1 MSNRS
6 EAAQEKGAA
15 IVSDSTSSKTQ
26 DSLESP
32 GAISSDN
39 VPLNISEHPEPHP
52 HTCQYLDPDG
62 KTHACSGAA
71 GESGFCFWHDENQ
84 PKDQEDIKEQLEAYA
99 KQGGQ
104 LRGIIVKRAD
114 LKDVNLVRHGPG
126 GGYDLSYANFY
137 RSNMT
142 NAHLFNAKFDNGSL
156 MKADLHDANIHCA
169 SFINCNLLGV
179 KLTDTKI
186 DNIKI
191 GTLLQQESEGR
202 VAERKGDLEKALDL
216 YEQSEEIYRDLRK
229 ASEAQGIFTMA
240 GYFLQKELTMRRFQM
255 PMFSTQRAMSKTVDL
270 FCGYG
275 ESPIRVIFFSLALIL
290 WCAIIY
296 FYMGIQFAGET
307 VAYSAQQTFADNF
320 WAFSDCLYYSV
331 VTFTTLGYGDFI
343 PIGMSRLIAATEA
356 FTGSFTIALFVVVF
370 VKKMTR

>member
-1 MSNRS
+1 MSNH
-6 EAAQEKGAA
+6 
-15 IVSDSTSSKTQ
+15 SDSSNFESVPSGTSAENEHQ
-26 DSLESP
+26 DDSLTTASNAKP
-32 GAISSDN
+32 C
-39 VPLNISEHPEPHP
+39 
-52 HTCQYLDPDG
+52 CQYLDPDG
-62 KTHACSGAA
+62 EVHQCHEPA
-71 GESGFCFWHDENQ
+71 GESGFCFWHDENA
-84 PKDQEDIKEQLEAYA
+84 PKDGDDVKPRLEEYA
-99 KQGGQ
+99 KRGGL
-104 LRGIIVKRAD
+104 LRGIVVKRAD
-114 LKDVNLVRHGPG
+114 LRDVNLVKHGPG

-191 GTLLQQESEGR
+191 GHTLQQEAEGR
-202 VAERKGDLEKALDL
+202 IAEKQRDMEKALDL

-255 PMFSTQRAMSKTVDL
+255 PMYSTQRAMSKTVDL

-290 WCAIIY
+290 LCAIIY
-296 FYMGIQFAGET
+296 FYMGIQYAGEY
-307 VAYSAQQTFADNF
+307 VGYAASQSLESNF

-343 PIGMSRLIAATEA
+343 PIGMSRLVAATEA

>member
-6 EAAQEKGAA
+6 ESLDLKGADKESQ
-15 IVSDSTSSKTQ
+15 IEGTQ
-26 DSLESP
+26 GSEKENHASQTT
-32 GAISSDN
+32 DN
-39 VPLNISEHPEPHP
+39 PEQEVM
-52 HTCQYLDPDG
+52 TCQYQDPDG
-62 KTHACSGAA
+62 EAHCCHEPA
-71 GESGFCFWHDENQ
+71 GESGFCFWHDENA
-84 PKDQEDIKEQLEAYA
+84 PKDQPDVKQRLEEFA
-99 KQGGQ
+99 KRGGQ
-104 LRGIIVKRAD
+104 LRGIVCKRAN
-114 LKDVNLVRHGPG
+114 LVDVNLVKHGPG

-169 SFINCNLLGV
+169 SFLKCNLLGV

-191 GTLLQQESEGR
+191 GDTLQQEVEGR
-202 VAERKGDLEKALDL
+202 VAEKKGDMEKALDL

-240 GYFLQKELTMRRFQM
+240 GHFLQKELTMRRYQM
-255 PMFSTQRAMSKTVDL
+255 PLFSTQRAMSKTVDL

-275 ESPIRVIFFSLALIL
+275 ESPIRVVFFSLALIL
-290 WCAIIY
+290 LCAMIY
-296 FYMGIQFAGET
+296 FFTGIQFSGEY
-307 VAYSAQQTFADNF
+307 VGFQQSQTFEGNLI
-320 WAFSDCLYYSV
+320 AFFDCLYYSV

-343 PIGMSRLIAATEA
+343 PIGMSRLVAASEA

>member
-1 MSNRS
+1 MSNH
-6 EAAQEKGAA
+6 
-15 IVSDSTSSKTQ
+15 SDSTNFNTAPSGTSAENEHQNSTLGN
-26 DSLESP
+26 DSHAQSC
-32 GAISSDN
+32 
-39 VPLNISEHPEPHP
+39 
-52 HTCQYLDPDG
+52 CQYLDPDG
-62 KTHACSGAA
+62 TAHKCSEIA
-71 GESGFCFWHDENQ
+71 GESGFCFWHDENA
-84 PKDQEDIKEQLEAYA
+84 PKDGADVKLRLEAYA
-99 KQGGQ
+99 KSGGQ

-114 LKDVNLVRHGPG
+114 LQDVNLVKHGAG

-142 NAHLFNAKFDNGSL
+142 NAHLFNAKFDHGSL

-191 GTLLQQESEGR
+191 GNTLQQEEEGR
-202 VAERKGDLEKALDL
+202 QAEKKRDMEKALDL
-216 YEQSEEIYRDLRK
+216 FEQSEEIYRDLRK

-255 PMFSTQRAMSKTVDL
+255 PMYSTQRAMSKTVDL

-290 WCAIIY
+290 LCAIIY
-296 FYMGIQFAGET
+296 FYMGIQYAGEYVGYAAT
-307 VAYSAQQTFADNF
+307 QTIEGNF

-343 PIGMSRLIAATEA
+343 PIGMSRLVAATEA